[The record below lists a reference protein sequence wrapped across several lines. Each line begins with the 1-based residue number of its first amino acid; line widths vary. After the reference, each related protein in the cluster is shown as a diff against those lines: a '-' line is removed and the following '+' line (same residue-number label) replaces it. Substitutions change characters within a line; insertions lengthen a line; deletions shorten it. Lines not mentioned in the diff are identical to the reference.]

1 MGVTGVQAK
10 LSALQSDFSDVS
22 DAFAALGVRVDTDD
36 TNARIAKATSDLA
49 ARLDSSAAAL
59 ESKVAS
65 VETELSARIDGCVS
79 DAASLESRLVSNL
92 NSAGDHGATSA
103 GMLTAQIA
111 QLRDKFT
118 SETANVNTRIDQ
130 EVSNISSMV
139 SAEVADIRAVLI
151 RVTSDAAYAAAVH
164 TKLAH
169 EGEMGVRLKA
179 ARARVG
185 HVTCSIMWNNK
196 DDLDL
201 HCESDAGG
209 HISSK
214 NTRGK

>member
-79 DAASLESRLVSNL
+79 DAASLEPPVQ
-92 NSAGDHGATSA
+92 AQATLS
-103 GMLTAQIA
+103 
-111 QLRDKFT
+111 
-118 SETANVNTRIDQ
+118 ANVDVGLVRVEQ
-130 EVSNISSMV
+130 R
-139 SAEVADIRAVLI
+139 VADVNA
-151 RVTSDAAYAAAVH
+151 
-164 TKLAH
+164 
-169 EGEMGVRLKA
+169 
-179 ARARVG
+179 
-185 HVTCSIMWNNK
+185 
-196 DDLDL
+196 
-201 HCESDAGG
+201 
-209 HISSK
+209 
-214 NTRGK
+214 